1 MAYTPINFKNKRSGG
16 TAVSAANLNHMEDG
30 ILQAHNLVPTE
41 SGSVGQVLTKTQN
54 GTSWQD
60 ADNLPDGGTEGQV
73 LTRTANN
80 GAQWTD
86 AGNPTAEQ
94 VATATSSWLD
104 EHITEVPATAPIVDD
119 SLSVSGAAADAKKT
133 GDELEALADIIDEM
147 AGSTVA
153 YVENHALHLVTSV
166 ADGNEV
172 EY

>member
-60 ADNLPDGGTEGQV
+60 ADNLPEGGTEGQV
-73 LTRTANN
+73 LTRTANS
-80 GAQWTD
+80 GAEWTD

-133 GDELEALADIIDEM
+133 GDEITALKSAIEEM
-147 AGSTVA
+147 EGSVTA
-153 YVENHALHLVTSV
+153 YVEGDTLYLATNVEN
-166 ADGNEV
+166 GNEV